1 MLGCCAS
8 HERAPEQSNL
18 PRQSSQNTSKRLSQY
33 ADRYRLTIPEAQIE
47 LPSFAEEVSTGLSAA
62 ERSLPCRFFYDEIG
76 SKIFEEI
83 CDLEEYYLTRVERM
97 LLRERASDI
106 AGHFDQGATLV
117 EFGSGSAEKTRVL
130 LEALLAA
137 QASLVYVPIDI
148 SRSAIEE
155 SAEAL
160 LREHPRLSVHAVCGE
175 YETALTV
182 LGNHDSTPRLVLW
195 LGSSVGNLHKPQ
207 AAEFLIKVRAGMAA
221 SDRLLIG
228 IDLRKSRERLERAYD
243 DSLGVTARFNKN
255 LLTRINR
262 ELGADFSPEQFEFR
276 AHYHED
282 SGCVESSLV
291 SLRDQSVQV
300 AELGQSFAFQQ
311 GDKIHTEN
319 SYKYSLQEIDE
330 LAALSQMRCETRWL
344 DDDGEYS
351 VNLFAPV

>member
-1 MLGCCAS
+1 L
-8 HERAPEQSNL
+8 L
-18 PRQSSQNTSKRLSQY
+18 RQSSKNTSKHLSKY
-33 ADRYRLTIPEAQIE
+33 ADRFRLTIPEAQIE

-62 ERSLPCRFFYDEIG
+62 ERSLPCRFFYDDIG

-97 LLRERASDI
+97 LLRERATDI
-106 AGHFDQGATLV
+106 ADHFDQGAILV
-117 EFGSGSAEKTRVL
+117 EFGSGSAEKTRIL

-155 SAEAL
+155 SAEGL
-160 LREHPRLSVHAVCGE
+160 LGEHPALSVQAVCGE
-175 YETALTV
+175 YETALSV
-182 LGNHDSTPRLVLW
+182 LGNHDTTPRLILW
-195 LGSSVGNLHKPQ
+195 LGSSVGNLHKRQ
-207 AAEFLIKVRAGMAA
+207 AADFLMKVRAQMAA

-228 IDLRKSRERLERAYD
+228 IDLRKNRERLERAYD

-262 ELGADFSPEQFEFR
+262 ELGADFLPEQFEFR
-276 AHYHED
+276 VHYHED

-311 GDKIHTEN
+311 GEKIHTEN
-319 SYKYSLQEIDE
+319 SYKFSLQEIDE

-344 DDDGEYS
+344 DENGEYS
-351 VNLFAPV
+351 INLLAPV